1 MVYRDVNNRPCL
13 NLNRNWNLGM
23 VNDYITPI
31 YVDVIT
37 YPCGNP
43 DVADADTFKISW
55 AVIMLGGMFIEH
67 INEICTYWRKT

>member
-1 MVYRDVNNRPCL
+1 
-13 NLNRNWNLGM
+13 M

-67 INEICTYWRKT
+67 INEICTYGRKT